1 MANKKILI
9 TGMSGLGGGGV
20 RRQLEGG
27 FDLSALNRRDIPG
40 MPCHRASVAA
50 LEAILPAFQGDPY
63 RRSPFGEHQR
73 QLG

>member
-9 TGMSGLGGGGV
+9 TGMSGLVGSAV